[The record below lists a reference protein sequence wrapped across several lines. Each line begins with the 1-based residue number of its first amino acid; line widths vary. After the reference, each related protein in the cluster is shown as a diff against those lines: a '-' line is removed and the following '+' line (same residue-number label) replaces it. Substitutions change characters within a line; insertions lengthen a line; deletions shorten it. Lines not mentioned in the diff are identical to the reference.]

1 MVNQINDLLELKNY
15 LKHKYNL
22 NVTLNNSYNIN
33 KNINIRS
40 INTVY
45 IRLVISL
52 LILFITIYIFIKLID
67 TLNKLNKSNKIY
79 FYFLIILLIIIL
91 CSTLFYIQR
100 YLFMIYFYNKNNKK
114 TYDEYEEIVEYSENI
129 KLNTG
134 DILQEETNWNYNYG
148 VLLYIFPIKF
158 LHNIIV
164 INFKNKKYGLHYINK
179 KFGYP
184 ENILEFDSKHIELIP
199 LDSYLKDN
207 YHAVKNY
214 RLFKIKKEVN
224 NDKIFSFLKTLNM
237 EKINFSFMPNIN
249 YCSKEIKKNIGNDN
263 SINNKNHCMSF
274 ILKLLHYLNIIP
286 QFNFQN
292 FTSNDLTYL
301 PQLSNNLYNDP
312 IIMRL
317 NNNLS

>member
-1 MVNQINDLLELKNY
+1 MDNQINNLLELKNY
-15 LKHKYNL
+15 LKYKYNL
-22 NVTLNNSYNIN
+22 NVNLNNSYDIN
-33 KNINIRS
+33 KNINIQS

-52 LILFITIYIFIKLID
+52 IILFITIYIFTKLID
-67 TLNKLNKSNKIY
+67 TLNKSNKIY
-79 FYFLIILLIIIL
+79 FYFLIILFIIIL
-91 CSTLFYIQR
+91 CSILFYIQR
-100 YLFMIYFYNKNNKK
+100 YLFMIYFYNKNNKIL
-114 TYDEYEEIVEYSENI
+114 YDEYEKIVEYNENI
-129 KLNTG
+129 KLNSG

-148 VLLYIFPIKF
+148 ILLYIFPIKF

-184 ENILEFDSKHIELIP
+184 ENILEFESKHIELIP

-207 YHAVKNY
+207 YYSVKNY
-214 RLFKIKKEVN
+214 RLFKIKKELN

-237 EKINFSFMPNIN
+237 KKINFSFMPNIN
-249 YCSKEIKKNIGNDN
+249 YCSKKIKKNIEDDDY
-263 SINNKNHCMSF
+263 IDNKNHCMSF

-292 FTSNDLTYL
+292 FTSNDLIYL
-301 PQLSNNLYNDP
+301 PQLSNNLYNNP
-312 IIMRL
+312 IIIKIR
-317 NNNLS
+317 NK

>member
-1 MVNQINDLLELKNY
+1 MDNQINDLLGLKNH
-15 LKHKYNL
+15 LKYKYNL
-22 NVTLNNSYNIN
+22 NVNLNNSYNIN
-33 KNINIRS
+33 KNVNIRS

-45 IRLVISL
+45 IRLLISL
-52 LILFITIYIFIKLID
+52 IILFITIYIFIKLID

-100 YLFMIYFYNKNNKK
+100 YLFMIYFYSKNNKK
-114 TYDEYEEIVEYSENI
+114 NYDEYEKIVEYNENI

-184 ENILEFDSKHIELIP
+184 ENILEFDSKHVELIP

-249 YCSKEIKKNIGNDN
+249 YYNDD
-263 SINNKNHCMSF
+263 KNHCMSF
-274 ILKLLHYLNIIP
+274 ILKLLYYLNIIP
-286 QFNFQN
+286 KFNFQN

-312 IIMRL
+312 IIIKIV
-317 NNNLS
+317 NK

>member
-1 MVNQINDLLELKNY
+1 MDNQINNLLELKNY
-15 LKHKYNL
+15 LKYKYNL
-22 NVTLNNSYNIN
+22 NVNLNNSYDIN
-33 KNINIRS
+33 KNINIQS

-52 LILFITIYIFIKLID
+52 IILFITIYIFTKLID
-67 TLNKLNKSNKIY
+67 TLNKSNKIY
-79 FYFLIILLIIIL
+79 FYFLIILFIIIL
-91 CSTLFYIQR
+91 CSILFYIQR
-100 YLFMIYFYNKNNKK
+100 YLFMIYFYNKNNKIL
-114 TYDEYEEIVEYSENI
+114 YDEYEKIVEYNENI
-129 KLNTG
+129 KLNSG

-148 VLLYIFPIKF
+148 ILLYIFPIKF

-184 ENILEFDSKHIELIP
+184 ENILEFEYKHIELIP

-207 YHAVKNY
+207 YYSVKNY
-214 RLFKIKKEVN
+214 RLFKIKKELN

-249 YCSKEIKKNIGNDN
+249 YCSKDIKSNIGNDN
-263 SINNKNHCMSF
+263 FINNKNHCMSF
-274 ILKLLHYLNIIP
+274 ILKLLHYLKIIP

-292 FTSNDLTYL
+292 FTSNDLIYL
-301 PQLSNNLYNDP
+301 PKLSNNLYNDP
-312 IIMRL
+312 IIIKIR
-317 NNNLS
+317 NK